1 MARLPSRRKGKSALC
16 LSWDVDLL
24 RMDFG
29 PPGSQAFGLG
39 LNYISGFPGQQR
51 TDRTSW
57 DPWPPSHEPVPL
69 TVSIIYLYLSSVY
82 YLSSI
87 NLSIIYLHIHPSFH
101 LPIYLPL

>member
-1 MARLPSRRKGKSALC
+1 MACLPSRRKGKSALC

-51 TDRTSW
+51 TDRTTADRQDIVGPLASIARASS
-57 DPWPPSHEPVPL
+57 SH
-69 TVSIIYLYLSSVY
+69 SIYHLS
-82 YLSSI
+82 
-87 NLSIIYLHIHPSFH
+87 LSI
-101 LPIYLPL
+101 